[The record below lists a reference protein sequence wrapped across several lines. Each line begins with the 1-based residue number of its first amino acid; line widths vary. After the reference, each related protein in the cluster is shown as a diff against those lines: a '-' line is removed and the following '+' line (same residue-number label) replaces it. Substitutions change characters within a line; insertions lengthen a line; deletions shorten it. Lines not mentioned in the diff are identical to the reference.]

1 MAITK
6 DRSYYRTDEDKM
18 LIDEAKYHP
27 NAELAFVL
35 GERLDDVLLEAETD
49 LEEAK
54 ERAADLQLDL
64 NQMDDNLYLLRS
76 EIARNEI
83 TIASMAAEIAYL
95 KEQNND

>member
-1 MAITK
+1 VELLK

-49 LEEAK
+49 LEEAR

-76 EIARNEI
+76 EIARNEL
-83 TIASMAAEIAYL
+83 TIASMAAEIAKL
-95 KEQNND
+95 KEQKND

>member
-1 MAITK
+1 MELL
-6 DRSYYRTDEDKM
+6 DRSAYRMYSDSSLQEM
-18 LIDEAKYHP
+18 AKYNP
-27 NAELAFVL
+27 SEELAIVL
-35 GERLDDVLLEAETD
+35 GERLEEVQFEFDER
-49 LEEAK
+49 LEEAR